1 MISGRPSPPAGPRRE
16 VEAAAGTMRDVRLSK
31 SARYALYAAGS
42 MAAAGDRPVTVGEIA
57 ARHGIP
63 PPALAKVFQQLVRV
77 GLAAGTRGV
86 GGGYRLAKRAKD
98 VTLLDV
104 LHVYDPPAP
113 TGSARAA
120 GTARH
125 SRDTTG
131 EVSVIDRLHRLFDE
145 VDEMVRCTFASVSL
159 ATLAGTN
166 RRLAT
171 PPTTPRTRGT
181 TPSETSAS
189 PVADGSMPRTR
200 AGGGIRSGPSSP
212 PKA

>member
-1 MISGRPSPPAGPRRE
+1 MISGRPSPTPGPRRE
-16 VEAAAGTMRDVRLSK
+16 ADASAGTMRDVRLSK

-57 ARHGIP
+57 ALHGIP

-86 GGGYRLAKRAKD
+86 GGGYRLARRAKD

-113 TGSARAA
+113 SGAARAA
-120 GTARH
+120 GAGRPRGPIGPGSAT
-125 SRDTTG
+125 
-131 EVSVIDRLHRLFDE
+131 DRLHRLFDE

-166 RRLAT
+166 RRLA
-171 PPTTPRTRGT
+171 PRAPTAERPAAAAPRT
-181 TPSETSAS
+181 
-189 PVADGSMPRTR
+189 PVGVRPEA
-200 AGGGIRSGPSSP
+200 AGSGPHAGPSKP
-212 PKA
+212 PRA

>member
-1 MISGRPSPPAGPRRE
+1 MSPGRPSPAAGRPRE
-16 VEAAAGTMRDVRLSK
+16 TEPPAGTMRDVRLSK

-57 ARHGIP
+57 ALHGIP

-86 GGGYRLAKRAKD
+86 GGGYRLARRAKD

-104 LHVYDPPAP
+104 LHVYDPPTPA
-113 TGSARAA
+113 GSARAA
-120 GTARH
+120 AART
-125 SRDTTG
+125 RAAPG
-131 EVSVIDRLHRLFDE
+131 RGSVTDRLHRLFDE

-166 RRLAT
+166 RLPASPAATASGAAATT
-171 PPTTPRTRGT
+171 PPPPPGGTAGEAKARTRQ
-181 TPSETSAS
+181 
-189 PVADGSMPRTR
+189 
-200 AGGGIRSGPSSP
+200 GGGSRSGPAAP

>member
-1 MISGRPSPPAGPRRE
+1 MISGRPSPTPGPRRE
-16 VEAAAGTMRDVRLSK
+16 ADASAGTMRDVRLSK

-57 ARHGIP
+57 ALHGIP

-113 TGSARAA
+113 SGSARAA
-120 GTARH
+120 AAGRPR
-125 SRDTTG
+125 SPVG
-131 EVSVIDRLHRLFDE
+131 PGSVTDRLHRLFDE

-166 RRLAT
+166 RRLAPRATT
-171 PPTTPRTRGT
+171 PAKPAATAPRTR
-181 TPSETSAS
+181 
-189 PVADGSMPRTR
+189 V
-200 AGGGIRSGPSSP
+200 GGGSPSGPSKP